1 MRSAALFASL
11 LVSLFLVSGCACG
24 EKCKPGD
31 VTCPCLSGN
40 TCNDGLTC
48 GGDGKCTAPMLVGLV
63 VSDPSA
69 RGCEVLLTEQAGT
82 AVATGQFTGGVVGT
96 TVRQA
101 PRVAMTFVAPGDS
114 SFPAGGVQL
123 ALSSG
128 STAGLTV
135 TKASCVDVK
144 GARLPNATVS
154 IR

>member
-1 MRSAALFASL
+1 MSRL
-11 LVSLFLVSGCACG
+11 LCVLLLMAVQAGCGCG
-24 EKCKPGD
+24 A
-31 VTCPCLSGN
+31 TCPPGAAACACLSGN

-48 GGDGKCTAPMLVGLV
+48 GSDGKCTAPMLVGLV
-63 VSDPSA
+63 VSDPAA
-69 RGCEVLLTEQAGT
+69 RGCEVLLTEQPGT
-82 AVATGQFTGGVVGT
+82 SIANGQFTGGVVGT

-101 PRVAMTFVAPGDS
+101 PRVAMTFVAPADS
-114 SFPAGGVQL
+114 AFPAGGVQL

-144 GARLPNATVS
+144 GARLPNATIS

>member
-1 MRSAALFASL
+1 MRNAILALALFL
-11 LVSLFLVSGCACG
+11 LSQVGCSCG
-24 EKCKPGD
+24 TTCKPGD
-31 VTCPCLSGN
+31 AACPCLSGN
-40 TCNDGLTC
+40 TCNDGLAC
-48 GGDGKCTAPMLVGLV
+48 GSDGKCTAPMLVGLV
-63 VSDPSA
+63 VSDPAA

-82 AVATGQFTGGVVGT
+82 VVANGQFTGGVVGT

-114 SFPAGGVQL
+114 AFPAGGVQL

-128 STAGLTV
+128 TTAGLTV
-135 TKASCVDVK
+135 TKAACVDVK